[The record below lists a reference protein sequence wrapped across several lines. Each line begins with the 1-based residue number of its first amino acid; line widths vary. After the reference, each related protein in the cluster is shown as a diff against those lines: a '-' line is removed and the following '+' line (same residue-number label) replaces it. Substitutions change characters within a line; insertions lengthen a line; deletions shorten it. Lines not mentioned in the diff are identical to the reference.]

1 MKKYKKSSNRS
12 FGIVF
17 FVFFLILAL
26 YPLINGNTLNI
37 IFLVASLIFFFLGI
51 FNSKYLTPLNYLWIK
66 IGDILGAVI
75 APIIMF
81 IIYVIA
87 VIPTGIILKILR
99 KDVLKLKINKNIE
112 SYWIAKDNKKENSM
126 RNQF

>member
-51 FNSKYLTPLNYLWIK
+51 FNYKYLTPLNYLWIK